1 MSIMASGSTKS
12 HGLSKSARSG
22 IIAAVVIIVGL
33 FLLLIVWFLWRN
45 RKLKYTES
53 LADANA
59 EEGIRSWPTKWPTRK
74 TAGADASSRNAT
86 YRHGEAVELAPP
98 SYDVAQPLPTYEPPQ
113 SNQGRPE
120 SYELATMPRG
130 HETIR
135 QAGRMGQILQV
146 KAVAPQSTSP
156 QHPPNELVV
165 NILLDVSDI
174 ELVV

>member
-1 MSIMASGSTKS
+1 MQSRLLHPVVITYRAASMSIMASGSTKS

-135 QAGRMGQILQV
+135 QGV
-146 KAVAPQSTSP
+146 
-156 QHPPNELVV
+156 
-165 NILLDVSDI
+165 
-174 ELVV
+174 

>member
-130 HETIR
+130 DETIR
-135 QAGRMGQILQV
+135 QGV
-146 KAVAPQSTSP
+146 
-156 QHPPNELVV
+156 
-165 NILLDVSDI
+165 
-174 ELVV
+174 